1 MGPWQ
6 DLLDASLDGPWRNY
20 SSKKSSANQGAVMKI
35 FPGRIKA
42 DADGFPMRHRDKPKK
57 AYDAYVG
64 SILTFGSN

>member
-1 MGPWQ
+1 VGPWQ

-42 DADGFPMRHRDKPKK
+42 DADGFPMRHRDKPH
-57 AYDAYVG
+57 
-64 SILTFGSN
+64 